1 LENEA
6 MPKVMVVFFGAE
18 SPAVSL
24 AEAAADGAKAV
35 RFTEVDLRAGP
46 GHNETTA
53 HRHARL
59 ESSSAFRSY
68 DGIVIACPALG
79 AIPDTL
85 DQLCKELEETAS
97 GVFTNTVFGVIGG
110 ERTTLPGRLSRL
122 GGIMIGEAQ
131 DPSDPEARARQLGAR
146 VAKVA
151 GWVRHALSHEH

>member
-1 LENEA
+1 

-24 AEAAADGAKAV
+24 AEAAAEGANGV

-46 GHNETTA
+46 GHNETTQQ
-53 HRHARL
+53 RHPRV
-59 ESSSAFRSY
+59 ESSAALRGY

-79 AIPDTL
+79 EIPDAL
-85 DQLCKELEETAS
+85 ARWFDELESMTGIFA
-97 GVFTNTVFGVIGG
+97 NTVFGVTGG
-110 ERTTLPGRLSRL
+110 ERTTLLGRLSRP
-122 GGIMIGEAQ
+122 GGIMIGEPQ
-131 DPSDPEARARQLGAR
+131 GSSDPEARAKQLGAR

>member
-1 LENEA
+1 LENDA

-24 AEAAADGAKAV
+24 AEAAADGARAV

-46 GHNETTA
+46 GHNETTQHA
-53 HRHARL
+53 HRRL
-59 ESSSAFRSY
+59 ESPGALHGY

-79 AIPDTL
+79 EIPDAL
-85 DQLCKELEETAS
+85 SRLFDDLETTGGAT
-97 GVFTNTVFGVIGG
+97 FKDTVFGVTGG
-110 ERTTLPGRLSRL
+110 ERTTLLGRVSRL
-122 GGIMIGEAQ
+122 GGIMIGEPQGAA
-131 DPSDPEARARQLGAR
+131 DPEARAEQLGAR